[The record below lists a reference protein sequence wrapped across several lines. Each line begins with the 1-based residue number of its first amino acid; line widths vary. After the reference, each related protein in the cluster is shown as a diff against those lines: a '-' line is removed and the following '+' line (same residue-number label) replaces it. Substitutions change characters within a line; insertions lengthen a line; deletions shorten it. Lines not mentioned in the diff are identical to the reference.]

1 MASINKISLKNV
13 KTFPD
18 HEGCR
23 IAGGD
28 VWYNGKK
35 LGHWQ
40 QDYYCGPDNYDF
52 DERVLQK
59 EVEAYKQ
66 SGLVEEMFRDVAG
79 LDSLLDD
86 LLHQFWWIYLAL
98 VGKYFK
104 QGYRTVIFFSD
115 GYHFTYLW
123 TQRDKKSALDSD
135 LFKEMLAECR
145 KTFFQDAKLEI
156 AAYEAGKAS
165 FDITVGADCS
175 GKE

>member
-1 MASINKISLKNV
+1 MASINGISLKNV
-13 KTFPD
+13 RTFPD

-59 EVEAYKQ
+59 EVDAYKQ
-66 SGLVEEMFRDVAG
+66 SDLVKEEYRDVVG
-79 LDSLLDD
+79 LGCLLED
-86 LLHQFWWIYLAL
+86 LLHLKERETIC
-98 VGKYFK
+98 KRYFK
-104 QGYRTVIFFSD
+104 KGSRTVVFFSD
-115 GYHFTYLW
+115 GYHFTYFW
-123 TQRDKKSALDSD
+123 TPKDKESALTCDF
-135 LFKEMLAECR
+135 FKKTLAECQES
-145 KTFFQDAKLEI
+145 FLEGEKLEV
-156 AAYEAGKAS
+156 AAYEAGTAD
-165 FDITVGADCS
+165 FDITVGASDS

>member
-1 MASINKISLKNV
+1 MASINGISLKNV

-66 SGLVEEMFRDVAG
+66 SGLVEERFRDVAG

-86 LLHQFWWIYLAL
+86 LLHLKERESVAK
-98 VGKYFK
+98 KYFK

-123 TQRDKKSALDSD
+123 TQKDKKSALDSD
-135 LFKEMLAECR
+135 LFTETLAECR
-145 KTFFQDAKLEI
+145 KTFFKDAKLEI
-156 AAYEAGKAS
+156 AAYEAGKAN
-165 FDITVGADCS
+165 FDITVGADGS